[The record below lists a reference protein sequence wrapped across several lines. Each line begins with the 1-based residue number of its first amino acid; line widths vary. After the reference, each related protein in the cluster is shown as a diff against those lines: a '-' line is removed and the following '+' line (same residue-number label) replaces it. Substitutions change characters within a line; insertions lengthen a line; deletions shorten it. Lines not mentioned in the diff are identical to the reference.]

1 MRVDEGSVIRTACPP
16 VLFPGPRRHLHG
28 EGATPVPVL
37 AIPRRARAI
46 CWRVV
51 AGPAGCPST
60 VTGMTIPASSYLFQA
75 QSFVS
80 AEDKLQW
87 ETTLRTARGCEQSRE
102 PYPEHVQAMARVA
115 YQLLEIDA
123 PEVAAEYGP
132 PNV

>member
-1 MRVDEGSVIRTACPP
+1 MPVFALPLRGRGHLLAC
-16 VLFPGPRRHLHG
+16 RRRSCG
-28 EGATPVPVL
+28 V
-37 AIPRRARAI
+37 
-46 CWRVV
+46 
-51 AGPAGCPST
+51 PST

-75 QSFVS
+75 QSFVD

-87 ETTLRTARGCEQSRE
+87 ETTLRTARGCEQSGE